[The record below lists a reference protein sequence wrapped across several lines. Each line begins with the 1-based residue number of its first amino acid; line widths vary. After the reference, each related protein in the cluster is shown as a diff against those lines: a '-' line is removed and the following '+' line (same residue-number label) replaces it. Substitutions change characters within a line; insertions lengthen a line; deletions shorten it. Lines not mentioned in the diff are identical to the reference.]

1 MNDKDRD
8 KWIESMAK
16 EMEGLHDKGMYEL
29 IDCEEA
35 QKSGCHI
42 VPTIWA
48 FRQKCLVDG
57 TPTQKKSH
65 VVLCGDLQKDL
76 PDDCNITYAPVIG
89 WSTLCLL
96 LNLTLHEGWKT
107 KQVDCI

>member
-1 MNDKDRD
+1 MNLDWNERATTPMAHMFAHFERMYTNHCAGYIEDFHPFALATKANQEDYPTYREIMKMNDKDRD

-16 EMEGLHDKGMYEL
+16 EMEGLHGKGMYEL

-48 FRQKCLVDG
+48 F
-57 TPTQKKSH
+57 
-65 VVLCGDLQKDL
+65 
-76 PDDCNITYAPVIG
+76 
-89 WSTLCLL
+89 
-96 LNLTLHEGWKT
+96 
-107 KQVDCI
+107 